1 MFPSPR
7 VLVIDDDQML
17 RNLLEALLPM
27 DGCQVVS
34 AEGGDEAIRL
44 LQSGAR
50 FDLILTDLNMP
61 GLEGAALANALRA
74 AAPEATLLV
83 GMSGSEPDATV
94 RRALDSFLLKPFNS
108 DDLHQAIQ
116 VANQAANQAAQSA
129 PAPAAADA
137 EVQSASGEVCTVCDL
152 ADSMGPGPLDI
163 AIFDSLSRVIPLP
176 QLGELYEMTI
186 VDIGKRLGRIQ
197 DAVSAGDLPAAQR
210 EAHAIKGSCGMVGA
224 SDLQSLAAA
233 IEGGTTVNT
242 FAIAQIPSACL
253 RLRRMLDPK
262 LQTA

>member
-1 MFPSPR
+1 MLPSPR

-34 AEGGDEAIRL
+34 AEGGDEALRL
-44 LQSGAR
+44 LQSGAG

-61 GLEGAALANALRA
+61 GLEGAALAEALRA
-74 AAPEATLLV
+74 AAPAAALLV
-83 GMSGSEPDATV
+83 GMSGSQPDAAV

-116 VANQAANQAAQSA
+116 AAESAPTHAAAN
-129 PAPAAADA
+129 A
-137 EVQSASGEVCTVCDL
+137 EGQPASGDTCTVCDL
-152 ADSMGPGPLDI
+152 ADAQGPGPLDVS
-163 AIFDSLSRVIPLP
+163 IFDSLSRVIPLP
-176 QLGELYEMTI
+176 QLGALYEMTI
-186 VDIGKRLGRIQ
+186 ADIGKRLERIR
-197 DAVSAGDLPAAQR
+197 DTVSAGDLAAAQR

-224 SDLQSLAAA
+224 SELQSLAAA
-233 IEGGTTVNT
+233 IEEATSVNT
-242 FAIAQIPSACL
+242 EAIAQIPSACL
-253 RLRRMLDPK
+253 RLRRMLDSK